1 MELTLQWKE
10 AKLVSYRERVQ
21 TATGGDGGVAI
32 LSGVTARAV
41 LTKEAFGVM
50 TSPGRGRRV
59 RPMRGWLCQKN
70 TVEARSPGRESELS
84 ETKEVTGRAHS
95 HCTRAGCYSE

>member
-1 MELTLQWKE
+1 MELTLQWKK

-21 TATGGDGGVAI
+21 TATGGDGVAI
-32 LSGVTARAV
+32 LSGVTVRAV

-70 TVEARSPGRESELS
+70 TVEARSPGSQS
-84 ETKEVTGRAHS
+84 
-95 HCTRAGCYSE
+95 